1 MKFGFTDLSRD
12 EDEKLEFGW
21 KNLFVTLWREIF
33 TLMRANLC
41 FLLFCLP
48 VATIPPALTALHGIC
63 VDAIRGKKCS
73 VFQTYLH
80 TIREQFLPG
89 WALFLLFALV
99 EAVSV
104 VSAVFYFRLGGFV
117 FRLFGLL
124 ATAIGVIGLLMIPNA
139 FTMLARVDLSL
150 GKVLKNALLLSFL
163 NLKFGICGGVLAI
176 ALILI
181 QGLFWLYLIPLILAI
196 GLALIVYL
204 GTYFSLYGL
213 QTFVL
218 TEEL

>member
-33 TLMRANLC
+33 TLMRANIF

-48 VATIPPALTALHGIC
+48 VVTVPPALTALHGIC
-63 VDAIRGKKCS
+63 VDAILGKKCA
-73 VFQTYLH
+73 VFQTYLQ
-80 TIREQFLPG
+80 TVRDQFLPSWG
-89 WALFLLFALV
+89 LFLVLGVV
-99 EAVSV
+99 EVVSV
-104 VSAVFYFRLGGFV
+104 IASVFYFRLGGWV
-117 FRLFGLL
+117 FGLL
-124 ATAIGVIGLLMIPNA
+124 GLLAAAIGVIGLLMIPSA
-139 FTMLARVDLSL
+139 YTMLARVDLSL

-163 NLKFGICGGVLAI
+163 NLKFGICGGVLTAALAI
-176 ALILI
+176 I
-181 QGLFWLYLIPLILAI
+181 QLLFWLYLIPLILAI
-196 GLALIVYL
+196 GLALIVYFAV
-204 GTYFSLYGL
+204 YFSLYGL